1 MFKTIVDIFFCQTS
15 FLIIKCAPF
24 FFKFGENLNIDDKKK
39 KKIEIDKIIKNTLEH
54 ICFKLVFDLEN
65 YEY

>member
-1 MFKTIVDIFFCQTS
+1 MTTK
-15 FLIIKCAPF
+15 
-24 FFKFGENLNIDDKKK
+24 E

-54 ICFKLVFDLEN
+54 ICFKLAFDLEN